1 MDEGP
6 SLAQVIAK
14 QLRRLMGVLIGPT
27 NLAGT
32 SRTSKS
38 QDDITLYSLI
48 EHPSRCTEWFIW
60 SAESVLEEPG
70 RWIILSQSE
79 QIALLWIVIANFNI
93 TRNEYCFYY
102 SI

>member
-6 SLAQVIAK
+6 SVAQVIAK

-38 QDDITLYSLI
+38 QDDITLYSV
-48 EHPSRCTEWFIW
+48 WFIW

-79 QIALLWIVIANFNI
+79 QIALLWIVIIANFNI
-93 TRNEYCFYY
+93 TRNESCFYY

>member
-27 NLAGT
+27 NLAST
-32 SRTSKS
+32 SRTCKS
-38 QDDITLYSLI
+38 QDDITLYSV
-48 EHPSRCTEWFIW
+48 WFIW

-79 QIALLWIVIANFNI
+79 QIALLWIVIADFNI

>member
-38 QDDITLYSLI
+38 QDDITLYSV
-48 EHPSRCTEWFIW
+48 WFIW

-79 QIALLWIVIANFNI
+79 QIALLWIVFIANFNI